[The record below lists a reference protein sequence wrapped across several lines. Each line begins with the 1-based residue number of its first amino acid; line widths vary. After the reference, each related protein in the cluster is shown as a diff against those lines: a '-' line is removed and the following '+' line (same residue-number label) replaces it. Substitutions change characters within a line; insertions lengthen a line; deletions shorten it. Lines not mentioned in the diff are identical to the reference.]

1 LDRDECW
8 WSTDRSSW
16 LGHQSLLVRG
26 RCDAGSGEGIPG
38 FSLSL
43 SLRVL
48 GSVTTGS
55 PDLLF
60 SDGLVNGQ
68 VDRSVPSQPPASAVD
83 ELKH

>member
-16 LGHQSLLVRG
+16 FGHQSWFVLG

-43 SLRVL
+43 TLWVL
-48 GSVTTGS
+48 GSVTTGLS
-55 PDLLF
+55 R
-60 SDGLVNGQ
+60 SRCRSVGLVGGC
-68 VDRSVPSQPPASAVD
+68 SAD
-83 ELKH
+83 FLGR